1 MAIAERHLAAE
12 FGDDV
17 VDHRT
22 YVLAS
27 DGDLMEGISQEAI
40 ALAGHLKLNKLIVL
54 FDDNGISIDGPLSL
68 SDSVD
73 QVKRFEAAGWAATRI
88 DGHDP
93 EAIARGDREG
103 EDIRPAD
110 ADRLPHHD
118 RLRRADQGRH
128 REVPRLAARRRRDQ
142 GRARKARLERAA
154 FEIPADVLELWR
166 AAGQRS
172 KAAHAAWDKRLA
184 ALPADKRAEFERRM
198 RGELPKDKLAAAVR
212 AVKEKLTTEP
222 KEIATRAACEFAL
235 EA

>member
-12 FGDDV
+12 FGSEI

-54 FDDNGISIDGPLSL
+54 FDDNGITIDGPLSL
-68 SDSVD
+68 ADSVD

-93 EAIARGDREG
+93 EAIAAAHRRGAEL
-103 EDIRPAD
+103 RPAV
-110 ADRLPHHD
+110 ADRLPHHH

-128 REVPRLAARRRRDQ
+128 REGARLAARRRRDQ
-142 GRARKARLERAA
+142 GRARKARLVARPPSK
-154 FEIPADVLELWR
+154 FPPTCSTLWR
-166 AAGQRS
+166 SAGARG
-172 KAAHAAWDKRLA
+172 KAGAPAWNERLA
-184 ALPADKRAEFERRM
+184 AHRRRTRAEFERRM
-198 RGELPKDKLAAAVR
+198 RGELPADKLAAAVR
-212 AVKEKLTTEP
+212 A
-222 KEIATRAACEFAL
+222 
-235 EA
+235 